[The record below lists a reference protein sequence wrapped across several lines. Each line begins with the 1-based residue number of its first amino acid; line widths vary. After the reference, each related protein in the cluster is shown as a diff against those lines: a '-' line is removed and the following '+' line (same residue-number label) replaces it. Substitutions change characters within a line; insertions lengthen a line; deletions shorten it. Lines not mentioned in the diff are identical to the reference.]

1 MIYLLVLLPATALT
15 IGGYFALFLSGR
27 SEGRMRTLG
36 RYLGY
41 WAFLLAAL
49 LVLGGLLAAVHHGH
63 QCPMWMHGMHKQT
76 SDSPRDFG
84 RPADGPSEAPAAPP
98 EAPHG

>member
-27 SEGRMRTLG
+27 SEGGMRTFG

-41 WAFLLAAL
+41 WAFTLAAL
-49 LVLGGLLAAVHHGH
+49 LGLAAIFAAAHGRH

-76 SDSPRDFG
+76 SGSPHDFG
-84 RPADGPSEAPAAPP
+84 RPADGPP
-98 EAPHG
+98 EAPTVPPDAPHD

>member
-27 SEGRMRTLG
+27 SEGRMRTFG

-41 WAFLLAAL
+41 WAFMLAAL
-49 LVLGGLLAAVHHGH
+49 LVLGAIFAAGHRGH

-76 SDSPRDFG
+76 SGSLQDFG
-84 RPADGPSEAPAAPP
+84 RPADSPSEAPATPP
-98 EAPHG
+98 SNPHD

>member
-27 SEGRMRTLG
+27 SEGGMRTFG

-41 WAFLLAAL
+41 WAITLAAL
-49 LVLGGLLAAVHHGH
+49 LILGAIIAAGH
-63 QCPMWMHGMHKQT
+63 RGRQCPIWMHGLHKQ
-76 SDSPRDFG
+76 SSPRDFG
-84 RPADGPSEAPAAPP
+84 PPSDAPSEPPTALPGAAR
-98 EAPHG
+98 G

>member
-27 SEGRMRTLG
+27 SEGRMRTFG

-49 LVLGGLLAAVHHGH
+49 LVLGGCSLPFITVINAPCGCTACTGKRVSLRA
-63 QCPMWMHGMHKQT
+63 T
-76 SDSPRDFG
+76 SG
-84 RPADGPSEAPAAPP
+84 VRPDAPSAPAAPP
-98 EAPHG
+98 EAPRG